1 VPLAEADN
9 ARRAELDARYREWL
23 GEGVCCTFAPRAGA
37 GADVQ
42 PAYHLFTVVLPEGGD
57 RAACGAALR
66 RDGVQTN
73 VHYPPV
79 HRFSIHAQGACDLP
93 LTDAYG
99 ARSVTLPLFA
109 HMTLDQQDRVLGAVA
124 KALPVAAR

>member
-42 PAYHLFTVVLPEGGD
+42 PAYHLFTVVLPEAVD

-66 RDGVQTN
+66 RDGVQTS

-79 HRFSIHAQGACDLP
+79 HRFSIHAQGACEL

-124 KALPVAAR
+124 TALPVAAR